1 MAMRAA
7 AVLEALA
14 QSYRVSVLTAT
25 LYQSLAKQLP
35 DSLRQL
41 CDDAVEIPAEQ
52 IGGSVAYQD
61 QLFDVVHVFRLASFT
76 AAKPYLNDDRSRTS
90 HLDLDDIESKTYR
103 RIAALQRE
111 NHDENLARGSDA
123 AARRAELLEVVAF
136 RQFQRLYVCSEADR
150 QELLPRCQAEICV
163 LPNVVHPP
171 ASAAARTPDGVW
183 RLLFVGT
190 LGYYPNEDAVA
201 YFCTRVLPLI
211 RQIANCP
218 VEVTVAGFGASKRLR
233 DAARNA
239 GVQLVGLVPDLAP
252 SYHGADT
259 VIVPIRAG
267 GGTRIKI
274 LEAFAHGCPVV
285 ASTIGAEGIDA
296 LPEQHLLI
304 ADTPEAFAD
313 CCLRLRQDRSLRE
326 RLIANALALVRRA
339 HTPEALQR
347 TIDCLPEI
355 RARREFPTRYRPLD
369 G

>member
-1 MAMRAA
+1 MRAG

-14 QSYRVSVLTAT
+14 RSYRVSVLTAT
-25 LYQSLAKQLP
+25 LYRSLAKQMP

-41 CDDAVEIPAEQ
+41 CHDVVEIPAGE
-52 IGGSVAYQD
+52 IGGSVAYPD
-61 QLFDVVHVFRLASFT
+61 QFFDVVHVVRLA
-76 AAKPYLNDDRSRTS
+76 ALPPARPYLNDDRSRAG

-103 RIAALQRE
+103 RIAALQRD
-111 NHDENLARGSDA
+111 NHEENLASGSDA
-123 AARRAELLEVVAF
+123 AARKAELLEVIAF
-136 RQFQRLYVCSEADR
+136 RQFQRVYVCSEADR
-150 QELLPRCQAEICV
+150 QQLLPRCAAEICV

-171 ASAAARTPDGVW
+171 ATAAARTPGGVW

-190 LGYYPNEDAVA
+190 LRYYPNEDAVA

-211 RQIANCP
+211 RQSADCP
-218 VEVTVAGFGASKRLR
+218 VEVTVAGYGAARRLR
-233 DAARNA
+233 AVAREA
-239 GVQLVGLVPDLAP
+239 GVELVGLVPDLAP
-252 SYHGADT
+252 LYYAADA

-285 ASTIGAEGIDA
+285 ASALGAEGIDA

-313 CCLRLRQDRSLRE
+313 CCLRLRQDQSLRQ

-339 HTPEALQR
+339 YTPEALQR
-347 TIDCLPEI
+347 TVAGLPEI
-355 RARREFPTRYRPLD
+355 RARREFPATGDSLVTS
-369 G
+369 